1 MKTKPIPAIVM
12 LTGGFV
18 ACVLGI
24 LNHMETTAFMKMLL
38 LVLFIFYIL
47 GGIIKI
53 VLDKGFPEPVE
64 KNEKEETVEKSDAE
78 KENIEAESDEE

>member
-18 ACVLGI
+18 ACVLVI

-47 GGIIKI
+47 GSIIKI

-64 KNEKEETVEKSDAE
+64 KNENEETVEESDVE